1 MIILIFSVFEIIT
14 MEIHLAVLSI
24 LCIFALAGVLNF
36 GLLMSQRRLSSI
48 DKMAT
53 EHVEEPKS
61 DDFPNRKMSMNEEP
75 ETPGMMTF
83 HAI

>member
-24 LCIFALAGVLNF
+24 LCVFALAGVLNF

-53 EHVEEPKS
+53 EDVEETKS
-61 DDFPNRKMSMNEEP
+61 DDLLNPKASMNEEP
-75 ETPGMMTF
+75 ENTGMMTF